1 MSLAWATLSLVLF
14 LLPGLA
20 FLIGVY
26 SHDRYSRELGKG
38 GMISDFGLA
47 TVLAIMVHLLL
58 LGGFDLLVY
67 VPAVLMGAEGFSLAR
82 FLIEIAAANSASATT
97 ERLLAAALMC
107 SSAREPDLA
116 QAGSWAVGP
125 LTA

>member
-38 GMISDFGLA
+38 GTISDFGLA
-47 TVLAIMVHLLL
+47 TVLALAVHLLL

-67 VPAVLMGAEGFSLAR
+67 EGQDIVNVLFTR
-82 FLIEIAAANSASATT
+82 TPPIEIDQF
-97 ERLLAAALMC
+97 
-107 SSAREPDLA
+107 DL
-116 QAGSWAVGP
+116 SP
-125 LTA
+125 SL